1 MRIVPVILSG
11 GMGVRL
17 WPLSRRARP
26 KQFFKLGGEETLII
40 ETMQRVCDSEIYYP
54 AVFICNDEHRF
65 MVAEQLREA
74 KIEGCEILLEP
85 EARNTGPAIASAAA
99 FVKEQYGD
107 AVMLVLPSDHLIQNT
122 EAFTSA
128 VYVAEQAARIGK
140 IVTFGIEANVPE
152 TGYGYIEA
160 GAVLDNIDGALEV
173 ASFTEKPDKE
183 TATGFIQSGRH
194 YWNGGIFVMT
204 ADTALNAFDK
214 ISPGVVDVAKAAI
227 RDGRRDL
234 DFLRLDA
241 DAYGAMPRESFDRL
255 VMEKSDLGVV
265 IPVSMGWSD
274 IGSWDSL
281 WRTLPHDKYGN
292 AILGGAV
299 LVDSQDCLVHAEHG
313 LATVVGA
320 NGLVVVVTDDS
331 VLVMDRSK
339 SQDLRSIVDGL
350 HADHRSEVETTKRVH
365 RPWGTYQEIDR
376 GEGFRAKRIT
386 VRPGGQLSLQRH
398 EHRAEHWVVVCGLAN
413 VTKGD
418 DEVILEANQ
427 SIYIP
432 AGEKHRL
439 ENRTK
444 HDLHLIE
451 VQTGDYL
458 EEDDIVR
465 FDDSYGRD

>member
-1 MRIVPVILSG
+1 MHIVPIILSG

-26 KQFFKLGGEETLII
+26 KQFFKLGGEEPLII
-40 ETMQRVCDSEIYYP
+40 ETTRRVCDPDIYYP
-54 AVFICNDEHRF
+54 TVFICNDEHRF
-65 MVAEQLREA
+65 MVAEQLRA
-74 KIEGCEILLEP
+74 AGIEGCEILLEP

-99 FVKEQYGD
+99 YVKEQYGD

-122 EAFTSA
+122 VAFTSA
-128 VYVAEQAARIGK
+128 VSIAKKAAEIGR
-140 IVTFGIEANVPE
+140 IVTLGIEANVPE

-160 GAVLDNIDGALEV
+160 GSALNDIDGALEV
-173 ASFTEKPDKE
+173 ASFTEKPDKD
-183 TATGFIQSGRH
+183 TATRFIQSGCH
-194 YWNGGIFVMT
+194 YWNGGIFAMT
-204 ADTALNAFDK
+204 AETALNAFDK
-214 ISPGVVDVAKAAI
+214 TSPGVVNAAKAAT

-241 DAYGAMPRESFDRL
+241 DAYSAMPHESFDRL
-255 VMEKSDLGVV
+255 VMEKIDLGVV

-281 WRTLPHDKYGN
+281 WRTLPHDKNGN
-292 AILGGAV
+292 AISGDAV
-299 LVDSQDCLVHAEHG
+299 LVDSQECLVHAEHG

-320 NGLVVVVTDDS
+320 NGLVIVVTDDS

-339 SQDLRSIVDGL
+339 SQDLKSVVDGL
-350 HADHRSEVETTKRVH
+350 HAEHRSEVETAKRVH
-365 RPWGTYQEIDR
+365 RPWGSYQDIDR
-376 GEGFRAKRIT
+376 GQGFRAKRIT
-386 VRPGGQLSLQRH
+386 VKPGGQLSLQRH
-398 EHRAEHWVVVCGLAN
+398 EHRAEHWVVVSGLAN
-413 VTKGD
+413 VTKGE
-418 DEVILEANQ
+418 DEIILEANQ

-439 ENRTK
+439 ENK
-444 HDLHLIE
+444 AIGDLHLIE